1 MSKKDTT
8 SKGLFQNPEV
18 FADFFNTFV
27 LENCKIQPESL
38 RQMDTTLIHNDEKG
52 KSSQRVQDVYKMA
65 PVTMQDD
72 EKVYCFFGI
81 ENQTKACTYMPV
93 RVLFYNA
100 LCYIAQAEGK
110 QPLDDKGTL
119 KKFRVGDKL
128 RPVVSV
134 VLYWGDE
141 SWGNNPRSLSEM
153 FDCPELAK
161 FLPQQEMILIEL
173 QKLTQ
178 EQIAQLQ
185 TELGLVFDIIK
196 NSKNADE
203 LSRIEA
209 DPRLNKLSSDAIETI
224 RCMSTL
230 TCEFKGGNTMSDI
243 VERRRREME
252 LFKAE
257 VREELKDEV
266 KAEVEAKVK
275 AEVEAKS
282 KDELNKA
289 NARADEANARAE
301 AAERELALL
310 KAQLE
315 KNK

>member
-18 FADFFNTFV
+18 FADFFNTLV

-52 KSSQRVQDVYKMA
+52 ESSQRVQDVYKMA
-65 PVTMQDD
+65 PVTMQDN

-110 QPLDDKGTL
+110 QPLDDHGTM
-119 KKFRVGDKL
+119 KKLRVGDKL

-134 VLYWGDE
+134 VLYWGNE

-161 FLPQQEMILIEL
+161 FLPQQEMVLIEL

-185 TELGLVFDIIK
+185 TELGLVFDIVK
-196 NSKNADE
+196 NSNNLNE

-209 DPRLNKLSSDAIETI
+209 DPRLDKLSSDAIETI
-224 RCMSTL
+224 RCMSTY
-230 TCEFKGGNTMSDI
+230 EFKGGNTTMSDVI
-243 VERRRREME
+243 ERRRREME
-252 LFKAE
+252 LF
-257 VREELKDEV
+257 RS
-266 KAEVEAKVK
+266 EVE

-282 KDELNKA
+282 KDELDKA
-289 NARADEANARAE
+289 NARADKANARADKANARADKANARAE